1 MKQLIKVPLDMMV
14 EHLNELLKCDP
25 SSVAELVNHRVTT
38 ENMEFVNGEFPII
51 MAPVDDKRYRFGI
64 IGVLNGMVVG
74 GRIAAIYHDD
84 ELTQL
89 SHFLAVYEGFEN
101 LLER

>member
-1 MKQLIKVPLDMMV
+1 MKQIIKVPVDMMV

-25 SSVAELVNHRVTT
+25 TSVAQLVNHRVTT
-38 ENMEFVNGEFPII
+38 ENMAFVNSKFPII
-51 MAPVDDKRYRFGI
+51 MAPVDEKCFRYGI
-64 IGVLNGMVVG
+64 IGILNGMVVG
-74 GRIAAIYHDD
+74 GIIAAVYHDD